1 MIFLRKDEILAI
13 HRRVIEEFGG
23 SGGLR
28 DEALLESALV
38 AAENRRWYEQADVA
52 VCAATYAYHL
62 TQAHAFVDGNKRVA
76 AVATEAFLM
85 ANGAGLQATDDEL
98 YELFMGIAAE
108 RIKRDEAEIWFRAR
122 TPAPPVS
129 D

>member
-1 MIFLRKDEILAI
+1 MIFLQKNEIVAI
-13 HRRVIEEFGG
+13 HRRVLGEFGG
-23 SGGLR
+23 SDGLR

-76 AVATEAFLM
+76 AVATEAFLI
-85 ANGAGLQATDDEL
+85 ANGASLRATDDDL
-98 YELFMGIAAE
+98 YELFMGIAAGK
-108 RIKRDEAEIWFRAR
+108 IKRDEAEAWFRAR
-122 TPAPPVS
+122 VPAPAR
-129 D
+129 